1 MKRLVASWTFR
12 IALLLI
18 LASAFSY
25 AIHYLIFHDVHH
37 IFLYM
42 IGDFGFLFIDVLLV
56 LLIIERLLARRAK
69 RDIMQKLNM
78 VIGTFFSEVGLEL
91 LHRFGDFVDNAEELE
106 KDILIDRRWTRK
118 DFKRATEQAES
129 FSYSITINA
138 DKLVS
143 LNDFLRD
150 KHSFLIRLLEN
161 PNLLENQKFTDLL
174 WAVFHVSEELNFRD
188 SLQTLPASDVNHLKN
203 DLKRAYSKIVSEWIL
218 YTAHLKESYPFLFSL
233 AARINPL
240 NPKASPVV
248 LD

>member
-174 WAVFHVSEELNFRD
+174 WATFHLMEELEARESLENLPD
-188 SLQTLPASDVNHLKN
+188 SDINHIGGDVKRLYGHL
-203 DLKRAYSKIVSEWIL
+203 VTQWIE
-218 YTAHLKESYPFLFSL
+218 YVEDMKTDYPYLFSL
-233 AARINPL
+233 VSRNNPFVEQPSVIV
-240 NPKASPVV
+240 N
-248 LD
+248 